1 MGAQDGQDLPAWA
14 ETVWI
19 QQTFAQSIRPTD
31 SLPLASELD
40 SRNNR
45 DGALRGAKTAATI
58 CGFTDPDALREFTL
72 RNFLS
77 TSEFRSRFTR
87 AAKLSLTVAAAAT
100 LFAPF
105 AHAAAL
111 SSDAKASIPRDV
123 QQIIVVD
130 YRAMQNSPAAMSL
143 KDRVLPPELKK
154 LETALVNSGLKVDQD
169 ADALTF
175 AAFRAPNPE
184 GKGPDVERIVGIAQG
199 QFHTH
204 DIMANFTK
212 NKTKPVT
219 LRNNSIYPMGS
230 TGLDV
235 VFLNQTTMVFG
246 DKDAVRAALDSR
258 DGLTQSFLTDSD
270 LVNDMV
276 AVDSHAVWSLLDAKG
291 TQTMMKGILGIASQ
305 LADYDTVKNRMK
317 GSRYTMDF
325 SNGVRF
331 DMSVNL
337 SDTFTAATCATLLKG
352 VQLLKKQQGTPMEKT
367 ALDNT
372 TIDSDSGTL
381 KVNYSSSDSEF
392 ASLLTSP
399 LFQTVVK

>member
-1 MGAQDGQDLPAWA
+1 VR
-14 ETVWI
+14 E
-19 QQTFAQSIRPTD
+19 IRVPPFEF
-31 SLPLASELD
+31 S
-40 SRNNR
+40 
-45 DGALRGAKTAATI
+45 
-58 CGFTDPDALREFTL
+58 DPSVVREFTL
-72 RNFLS
+72 RNFVYPS
-77 TSEFRSRFTR
+77 KFRSRFAR
-87 AAKLSLTVAAAAT
+87 AGKLSLAVAAAVI
-100 LFAPF
+100 LSAPF

-111 SSDAKASIPRDV
+111 SSDAKAAIPHDV

-130 YRAMQNSPAAMSL
+130 YRAMQNSTAAMSL

-154 LETALVNSGLKVDQD
+154 LESALVSSGLKVDQD
-169 ADALTF
+169 ADALCF

-184 GKGPDVERIVGIAQG
+184 GKGPEVERIVGIAQG
-199 QFHTH
+199 QFRTH

-212 NKTKPVT
+212 NKTKAQT
-219 LRNNSIYPMGS
+219 LRNSSIYPMGS

-246 DKDAVRAALDSR
+246 DKDAVKAALDSR
-258 DGLTQSFLTDSD
+258 DGITPGFLSDSD
-270 LVNDMV
+270 LVNEMV
-276 AVDSHAVWSLLDAKG
+276 TVDSHAVWSLLDAKG
-291 TQTMMKGILGIASQ
+291 TQAMMKSVLGVASQ

-337 SDTFTAATCATLLKG
+337 ADTFTAATCATLLKG

-381 KVNYSSSDSEF
+381 KVDYSSSDSEF
-392 ASLLTSP
+392 SSLLTSP